1 MKLLFLGTGAGVPA
15 KPRNVSSLALML
27 LEERNSIW
35 LFDCGEATQHQILH
49 TSLKPRKIEKIFIT
63 HLHGDHIFGLPGLLG
78 SRSFQGGETELTI
91 YGPKGI
97 REYVDVS
104 LKISQTHVKYPL
116 NIIEIENGIIFEDE
130 QFMIETLLLD
140 HGIASYGFRITEKDK
155 KGTLDAERLRS
166 DGILPGPVYKRLK
179 KGETV
184 TLENGKVLNGNNY
197 LGPEI
202 KGRVICILGDTR
214 PCENA
219 AILASEADV
228 VVHEATFAA
237 DSEEMANNYFHS
249 TTAQAA
255 RLALHARAHS
265 LCLNHI
271 SSRYLNEHWNQ
282 LTEEAK
288 VIFPNTKMA
297 YDFLEMT
304 IDPHKN

>member
-15 KPRNVSSLALML
+15 KLRNVSSLALML
-27 LEERNSIW
+27 LEERNSVW

-104 LKISQTHVKYPL
+104 LKISQTHLKYPL
-116 NIIEIENGIIFEDE
+116 SIIEIEDGVIFKDE
-130 QFMIETLLLD
+130 QFEIETLQLD
-140 HGIASYGFRITEKDK
+140 HGIKSFGFRITEKDK

-166 DGILPGPVYKRLK
+166 EGIMPGPIYQRLK
-179 KGETV
+179 KGEIV
-184 TLENGKVLNGNNY
+184 TLEDGRVIDGTDY
-197 LGPEI
+197 LGPDL
-202 KGRVICILGDTR
+202 KGRVLCILGDTR
-214 PCENA
+214 LCENA
-219 AILASEADV
+219 ITLASRADV
-228 VVHEATFAA
+228 VVHEATFSAE
-237 DSEEMANNYFHS
+237 SEEMARDYYHS

-255 RLALHARAHS
+255 TLALKAQAQS
-265 LCLNHI
+265 LYLNHI
-271 SSRYLNEHWNQ
+271 SSRYVKEDWNQ
-282 LTEEAK
+282 LAEEAK
-288 VIFPNTKMA
+288 TIFPNTKMA

-304 IDPHKN
+304 IAPHKS